1 MSNWWCNYIWDCT
14 SSTSPH
20 AAPEISA
27 DPLMLA
33 LFTIVIAFI
42 LITDRSLK

>member
-1 MSNWWCNYIWDCT
+1 MSNWWCDYIWNCT

-20 AAPEISA
+20 AVPEISA
-27 DPLMLA
+27 GPFILA
-33 LFTIVIAFI
+33 LFAVGIACI

>member
-20 AAPEISA
+20 AVPEISA
-27 DPLMLA
+27 MPLVLA
-33 LFTIVIAFI
+33 VCVVFIVYAVIA
-42 LITDRSLK
+42 DRSLK